1 MFEIIDEILMISS
14 IMLLFF
20 ISTILEQILKILN
33 EIKRIL
39 MESKNKKIS
48 KL

>member
-33 EIKRIL
+33 EIK
-39 MESKNKKIS
+39 KNINGKQK
-48 KL
+48 